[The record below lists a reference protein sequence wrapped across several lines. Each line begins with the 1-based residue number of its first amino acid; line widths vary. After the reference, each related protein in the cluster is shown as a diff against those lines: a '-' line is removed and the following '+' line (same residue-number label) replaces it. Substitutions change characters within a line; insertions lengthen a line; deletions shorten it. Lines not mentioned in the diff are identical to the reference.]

1 MLFKTLEHTNPKRI
15 KEPFPV
21 PRQPL
26 ISRDGNQATN
36 STMIIIHVVNHLFF
50 TEKLFSL
57 LSRPAQFPNINGVNS
72 RGWEY
77 QCRESRMVN
86 TIFCIFLFFYLSID
100 FFFLYKINWE
110 MDSDLTANRTILHSY
125 CTVIFCDT
133 ESL

>member
-1 MLFKTLEHTNPKRI
+1 MLR
-15 KEPFPV
+15 
-21 PRQPL
+21 
-26 ISRDGNQATN
+26 
-36 STMIIIHVVNHLFF
+36 
-50 TEKLFSL
+50 
-57 LSRPAQFPNINGVNS
+57 VNS

-133 ESL
+133 ESLYVLIHYLSMTLYPLLIFTCVISRNYMRLFIPRIMPVYQTVLRVNGSYSLKMFYILSNRLHSH